1 MITDWKELGK
11 RIGSIQD
18 GREVGGD
25 HFALIALQEVL
36 GQQWIE
42 AAIEH
47 IVAFKAGAELA
58 MNCLQFLRSEKAV
71 QYAYH
76 IYKSSSGE
84 RASQAVWLIKQIAH
98 PVALEWVEEF
108 LNDDNVMGWG
118 VDVLDQLL
126 WAEEITFDARVE
138 QLLSLAESK
147 AQLKGQVDFIREY
160 IRERNVESR

>member
-11 RIGSIQD
+11 QIGSTQD

-25 HFALIALQEVL
+25 HFARIALQEVL

-42 AAIEH
+42 ATVEH

-58 MNCLQFLRSEKAV
+58 MNCLRLLHSEKAV

-118 VDVLDQLL
+118 VGVLDQLL
-126 WAEEITFDARVE
+126 WGEHITFDARVE
-138 QLLSLAESK
+138 LLLSFAEK
-147 AQLKGQVDFIREY
+147 KVQLKDQVAFIREY
-160 IRERNVESR
+160 VLERNSESR